1 MQRLLLID
9 DDPVFARIA
18 AQASEAFGFTVQCV
32 GSLEK
37 LKHSSL
43 NDYDGYLIDYDLLD
57 GTGEEVIQ
65 FLKSKH
71 IDRPLAMISS
81 TDLEEQK
88 FETQEH
94 YSYIFISKWQ
104 STDDF
109 MKKVKDLM
117 AESSS
122 NAVL

>member
-109 MKKVKDLM
+109 MRKVKDLM
-117 AESSS
+117 AESSA
-122 NAVL
+122 NTVL

>member
-32 GSLEK
+32 GSLHK

-43 NDYDGYLIDYDLLD
+43 NDYDGYLIDYDLMD

-65 FLKSKH
+65 FLKSQH

-81 TDLEEQK
+81 TDLEGQK

-94 YSYIFISKWQ
+94 YPYIFISKWQ
-104 STDDF
+104 STDEF
-109 MKKVKDLM
+109 MKKVKDLLV
-117 AESSS
+117 EP
-122 NAVL
+122 

>member
-9 DDPVFARIA
+9 DDPLFARIA
-18 AQASEAFGFTVQCV
+18 AQASEAFGFTVQCIA
-32 GSLEK
+32 SLEK

-43 NDYDGYLIDYDLLD
+43 KDYDGYLIDYDLRD
-57 GTGEEVIQ
+57 GTGEEAIQ
-65 FLKSKH
+65 FLKSQH

-104 STDDF
+104 STDAF

-117 AESSS
+117 VESSG
-122 NAVL
+122 NTVI